1 MILDKYTENIL
12 VSSKDM
18 QIERDYWQSKL
29 EKGISITSFPKYESE
44 TEEQGYNTLSFN
56 ISGNVFNKII
66 SLSNKSEFGVFMVL
80 LSSIKYLL
88 YKYTGNDDITVV
100 MPAFKQKGNG
110 KYLKNLL
117 VLRSCLKSEY
127 NYKML
132 LTSIKETVIGADKHQ
147 NYPFTKVAE
156 LMGIEMVDDGYK
168 IDTLVFMD
176 NIHDV
181 EYLNEVKSD
190 MAFCFKLKEEGIDLI
205 IRYNTI
211 YYNKMQVEKIFLHML
226 NFLDKVTD
234 NVNITLSEVDVI
246 TDIEKKEILID
257 FNNTVSEYQRD
268 ITIHRK
274 FEEQV
279 IKSPDRIAVIFGSNK
294 LTYRELNG
302 RANSLAR
309 VLREKGVTT
318 ESIVG
323 IMVERSVEMIIGIL
337 AILKAGGAYM
347 PISPDYPLDRIRF
360 MLEDSKTEIVL
371 TQERF
376 IDKCSFVNNVIVLD
390 NEELY
395 SRDNNNL
402 GDYSDS
408 KNLAYVMYTS
418 GSTGKPKGVMIEH
431 YSVINRLNWMQ
442 KKYPIGENDVI
453 LQKTPFTFDV
463 SVWELFW
470 WGFNGAS
477 VCFLIPGGEKE
488 PETIVDAIRENKI
501 TIIHFVPSMLDMF
514 LEYIEMKNCIEEIK
528 TLRQVFASGE
538 ALSLHQVRK
547 FNRLLYNQN
556 GTKLANLYGPTEATV
571 DVSYFDCSNDSD
583 INKVLIGKPID
594 NINLYIVDNNLK
606 LQPVGVEG
614 ELIIAGDGLARGY
627 LNRPSLTEEKFVIC
641 PFANNKRVYKTG
653 DIARWMPDGNIEYL
667 GRKDFQVK
675 IRGNRVEL
683 GEIEAK
689 LKDYNDIKNAVVVL
703 KEDKSGNK
711 YLCAYIISDSNPS
724 VIELR
729 EYLLNYLPEYMVPSY
744 FVKIEEIPLTLNGKI
759 DRKALPE
766 PDSNINTGVEFVAPR
781 NEIEEKLAKIW
792 KDVLEIKEIGI
803 RDNFFALGGDSI
815 KGLQILSRLYA
826 DNLKLSM
833 KDLFNYP
840 TIEELSPLVKIV
852 TKEIYQGTVEGY
864 INLTPIQKWFLENEL
879 TGESYFNQSLM
890 LFKKDG
896 FDFNALEKAFVKLV
910 EQHDA
915 LRIIFRKEKDQIKQY
930 NRGMAERT
938 FLLKEID
945 LIGRDK
951 YEDLIEEEAN
961 RVQAGIDIWN
971 GPLVSACLFKTY
983 DGDHLLIAIHHL
995 VVDAVSWRIILED
1008 LAIAYE
1014 QAVKGQEIKLG
1025 LKTDSF
1031 KNWSEKISEYS
1042 NSKKLL
1048 NEIEFWSR
1056 FENLDDI
1063 IPLPKDN
1070 HIEERRFKNSN
1081 IIRLILDEEETAN
1094 ILKNVNKAYN
1104 TEVNDI
1110 LIAALGLAV
1119 KKWTGINKVAINIEG
1134 HGREEIIEDTNISR
1148 TVGWFT
1154 SLYPIVLD
1162 LHESDNLSYIIR
1174 YVKDTIRKIPNKGIG
1189 YGIIKYLT
1197 KEENKAA
1204 IKFKLKPEISFNYLG
1219 EFSNVL
1225 EGRQFE
1231 VSHLSVGKT
1240 IGGDY
1245 NRKHAIDVNCFIS
1258 NGKLFVEFTY
1268 NSDEYREETIS
1279 NMAEYYKQ
1287 AISVIIDHCIKKE
1300 HPEFTPSDYGD
1311 VLLSIGEL
1319 EQIKKVVNSEIQK
1332 IYPLSPMQEGILF
1345 HSLLDADSQVYFE
1358 QAVLSIDGEFDK
1370 NIFEK
1375 SFNLLVDRYDI
1386 LRTTIVYDGI
1396 KRPRQVVL
1404 KEYPVSISFE
1414 EITNLSEEEKEEYIE
1429 EFKQKDRSKGFDF
1442 KNDRLIRISLIKI
1455 NDRSYKIIW
1464 SFHHI
1469 LMDGWCLSVILKEF
1483 LELYND
1489 IKEGKL
1495 PYNKKVYPY
1504 SEYIYW
1510 LERQDKEAARIFWKN
1525 YLYGYE
1531 QAAVLPG
1538 KKISVGKTLYKQEEI
1553 EFSINENIIA
1563 NLKDIALRCKVTI
1576 NTIFQ
1581 AIWGILLQR
1590 YNNTG
1595 DVVFG
1600 AVVSGRPSEIRGIEN
1615 TLGLF
1620 INTIPVRVMCDG
1632 NRLFSELIVEMQ
1644 KSALKADE
1652 YSYYSL
1658 AQIQSESSLKNNLIN
1673 HILIFENYPVERAIF
1688 DADNSGTK
1696 SFVIKNFEFFEQTN
1710 YDFNV
1715 VFLPGTDFII
1725 KFVYNAAVYDI
1736 KDVENI
1742 KEHFMNLTINIA
1754 KGSEVTIGNLDLIS
1768 DEEKRKILFDF
1779 NDTSRDYPSETIHGL
1794 FENQVVKS
1802 LENIAL
1808 VFGNSTLTYSQLNER
1823 SNQLARKLREIGV
1836 KPNSLVGLMLNPS
1849 MEMLIGVFGIL
1860 KAGGAYVPLDPQ
1872 YPSERIK
1879 YMLEDSGT
1887 SLLITQ
1893 PELVADIEFEGE
1905 VIDITD
1911 NELYNGDCSN
1921 LANVNRPE
1929 DLAYIIYTSGSTGMP
1944 KGVMIEH
1951 RGVVNYIRGMSEHI
1965 DFSVGKSILAVT
1977 TMCFDA
1983 FVDETLLPLSKG
1995 LKVVIADE
2003 QQRKD
2008 PKLLAELILKNKINI
2023 LQTTPSRL
2031 KILTELKELD
2041 FLGVVDEFIV
2051 GGEAFPPELLEV
2063 ICKYSNAKIY
2073 NSYGPTET
2081 TVGTTIKELSGPE
2094 SVNIGK
2100 PIANSKIYILNKD
2113 KCVQPIGIPG
2123 EIFISGDGL
2132 ARGYLNMPE
2141 LTKERF
2147 IPNPFVHGEL
2157 MYKTGDIAKWLPNG
2171 EIEFLGRADHQV
2183 KIRGYRIELEE
2194 IEIQMAKYDLIKD
2207 VVVTANKL
2215 DENNNYLCAYYT
2227 SDKELTTSEM
2237 REFLSR
2243 ILPDYMIPSYFIMV
2257 EQFPLNANGK
2267 VDRNLLPL
2275 PQDIINTGSKYVAPR
2290 DDIEEKLANIWCEVL
2305 GVKQVGINDNLF
2317 DLGGNSIS
2325 LVRIYSQI
2333 EELYPGVVTVVDLFT
2348 YPTISKLAD
2357 FIKDKKSAISK
2368 NVQFNFIEF
2377 PEIYFKE
2384 ENEKSKKLI
2393 YEFDID
2399 GVSFEKIKNISIKEN
2414 INYRNV
2420 ILAVYIQLFYEITE
2434 NSQMSFYVMFDN
2446 ANEVIQLDI
2455 DLNEVSDFQ
2464 QLIKLVVE
2472 RKNLSSKKIYRL
2484 KELIE
2489 SAPAKKPGY
2498 ISTFIYCREL
2508 FTENVN
2514 LLEAYDIIFAIE
2526 EIDTRVNMRCEFDE
2540 SMLDNEKI
2548 LELTNMYLQ
2557 LMEIITDSY

>member
-1 MILDKYTENIL
+1 
-12 VSSKDM
+12 
-18 QIERDYWQSKL
+18 
-29 EKGISITSFPKYESE
+29 
-44 TEEQGYNTLSFN
+44 
-56 ISGNVFNKII
+56 
-66 SLSNKSEFGVFMVL
+66 
-80 LSSIKYLL
+80 
-88 YKYTGNDDITVV
+88 
-100 MPAFKQKGNG
+100 
-110 KYLKNLL
+110 
-117 VLRSCLKSEY
+117 
-127 NYKML
+127 
-132 LTSIKETVIGADKHQ
+132 
-147 NYPFTKVAE
+147 
-156 LMGIEMVDDGYK
+156 
-168 IDTLVFMD
+168 
-176 NIHDV
+176 
-181 EYLNEVKSD
+181 
-190 MAFCFKLKEEGIDLI
+190 
-205 IRYNTI
+205 
-211 YYNKMQVEKIFLHML
+211 
-226 NFLDKVTD
+226 
-234 NVNITLSEVDVI
+234 
-246 TDIEKKEILID
+246 
-257 FNNTVSEYQRD
+257 
-268 ITIHRK
+268 
-274 FEEQV
+274 
-279 IKSPDRIAVIFGSNK
+279 
-294 LTYRELNG
+294 
-302 RANSLAR
+302 
-309 VLREKGVTT
+309 
-318 ESIVG
+318 
-323 IMVERSVEMIIGIL
+323 
-337 AILKAGGAYM
+337 
-347 PISPDYPLDRIRF
+347 
-360 MLEDSKTEIVL
+360 
-371 TQERF
+371 
-376 IDKCSFVNNVIVLD
+376 
-390 NEELY
+390 
-395 SRDNNNL
+395 
-402 GDYSDS
+402 
-408 KNLAYVMYTS
+408 
-418 GSTGKPKGVMIEH
+418 
-431 YSVINRLNWMQ
+431 
-442 KKYPIGENDVI
+442 
-453 LQKTPFTFDV
+453 
-463 SVWELFW
+463 
-470 WGFNGAS
+470 
-477 VCFLIPGGEKE
+477 
-488 PETIVDAIRENKI
+488 
-501 TIIHFVPSMLDMF
+501 
-514 LEYIEMKNCIEEIK
+514 
-528 TLRQVFASGE
+528 
-538 ALSLHQVRK
+538 
-547 FNRLLYNQN
+547 
-556 GTKLANLYGPTEATV
+556 
-571 DVSYFDCSNDSD
+571 
-583 INKVLIGKPID
+583 
-594 NINLYIVDNNLK
+594 
-606 LQPVGVEG
+606 
-614 ELIIAGDGLARGY
+614 
-627 LNRPSLTEEKFVIC
+627 
-641 PFANNKRVYKTG
+641 
-653 DIARWMPDGNIEYL
+653 
-667 GRKDFQVK
+667 
-675 IRGNRVEL
+675 
-683 GEIEAK
+683 
-689 LKDYNDIKNAVVVL
+689 
-703 KEDKSGNK
+703 
-711 YLCAYIISDSNPS
+711 
-724 VIELR
+724 
-729 EYLLNYLPEYMVPSY
+729 
-744 FVKIEEIPLTLNGKI
+744 
-759 DRKALPE
+759 
-766 PDSNINTGVEFVAPR
+766 
-781 NEIEEKLAKIW
+781 
-792 KDVLEIKEIGI
+792 
-803 RDNFFALGGDSI
+803 
-815 KGLQILSRLYA
+815 
-826 DNLKLSM
+826 M

-2003 QQRKD
+2003 QQ
-2008 PKLLAELILKNKINI
+2008 L
-2023 LQTTPSRL
+2023 
-2031 KILTELKELD
+2031 
-2041 FLGVVDEFIV
+2041 
-2051 GGEAFPPELLEV
+2051 
-2063 ICKYSNAKIY
+2063 
-2073 NSYGPTET
+2073 
-2081 TVGTTIKELSGPE
+2081 
-2094 SVNIGK
+2094 
-2100 PIANSKIYILNKD
+2100 
-2113 KCVQPIGIPG
+2113 
-2123 EIFISGDGL
+2123 
-2132 ARGYLNMPE
+2132 
-2141 LTKERF
+2141 
-2147 IPNPFVHGEL
+2147 
-2157 MYKTGDIAKWLPNG
+2157 
-2171 EIEFLGRADHQV
+2171 
-2183 KIRGYRIELEE
+2183 
-2194 IEIQMAKYDLIKD
+2194 
-2207 VVVTANKL
+2207 
-2215 DENNNYLCAYYT
+2215 
-2227 SDKELTTSEM
+2227 
-2237 REFLSR
+2237 
-2243 ILPDYMIPSYFIMV
+2243 
-2257 EQFPLNANGK
+2257 
-2267 VDRNLLPL
+2267 
-2275 PQDIINTGSKYVAPR
+2275 
-2290 DDIEEKLANIWCEVL
+2290 
-2305 GVKQVGINDNLF
+2305 
-2317 DLGGNSIS
+2317 
-2325 LVRIYSQI
+2325 
-2333 EELYPGVVTVVDLFT
+2333 
-2348 YPTISKLAD
+2348 
-2357 FIKDKKSAISK
+2357 
-2368 NVQFNFIEF
+2368 
-2377 PEIYFKE
+2377 
-2384 ENEKSKKLI
+2384 
-2393 YEFDID
+2393 
-2399 GVSFEKIKNISIKEN
+2399 
-2414 INYRNV
+2414 
-2420 ILAVYIQLFYEITE
+2420 
-2434 NSQMSFYVMFDN
+2434 
-2446 ANEVIQLDI
+2446 
-2455 DLNEVSDFQ
+2455 
-2464 QLIKLVVE
+2464 
-2472 RKNLSSKKIYRL
+2472 
-2484 KELIE
+2484 
-2489 SAPAKKPGY
+2489 
-2498 ISTFIYCREL
+2498 
-2508 FTENVN
+2508 
-2514 LLEAYDIIFAIE
+2514 
-2526 EIDTRVNMRCEFDE
+2526 
-2540 SMLDNEKI
+2540 
-2548 LELTNMYLQ
+2548 
-2557 LMEIITDSY
+2557 